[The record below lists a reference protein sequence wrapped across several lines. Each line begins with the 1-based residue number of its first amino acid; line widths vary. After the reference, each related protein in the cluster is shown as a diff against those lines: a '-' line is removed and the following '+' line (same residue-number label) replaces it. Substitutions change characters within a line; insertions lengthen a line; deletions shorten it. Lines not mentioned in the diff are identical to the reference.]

1 MRLLSVIPVLLAVIV
16 VAGCSSAG
24 NQLNSAG
31 QHVRFVD
38 QQPGAE
44 CHYIGTA
51 SGEQSNWFS
60 GQQVEGGNSLRG
72 AANNLRNRA
81 AEMGGNVIYNAST
94 PGLSLVSSFVPVATK
109 MSGQVY
115 NCP

>member
-1 MRLLSVIPVLLAVIV
+1 MRLLSVIPVLLAVLV

-24 NQLNSAG
+24 NQLNAAG
-31 QHVRFVD
+31 QNVRFVD

-60 GQQVEGGNSLRG
+60 GQQIEGGNSLRG

-115 NCP
+115 KCP

>member
-1 MRLLSVIPVLLAVIV
+1 MRLTKSVAVLCVAAVMV
-16 VAGCSSAG
+16 GCSSTA

-31 QHVRFVD
+31 QGVRFVNE
-38 QQPGAE
+38 QPSNQ
-44 CHYIGTA
+44 CQYLGTA
-51 SGEQSNWFS
+51 TGEQSNWFA

-94 PGLSLVSSFVPVATK
+94 PGLSMVSSFVPVATK

-115 NCP
+115 KCR

>member
-1 MRLLSVIPVLLAVIV
+1 MRLLSFIPALLVALV
-16 VAGCSSAG
+16 VAGCSATG

-31 QHVRFVD
+31 QNVRFVD
-38 QQPGAE
+38 QQPAAE

-60 GQQVEGGNSLRG
+60 GQQAEGGSSLRG

-81 AEMGGNVIYNAST
+81 AAMGGNVIYNAST

-115 NCP
+115 KCP